1 ANLPRF
7 FVDPTTSSTLPENRD
22 LRPVLLATFALN
34 YAVSGEATWSWHA
47 LNLVLHWVAV
57 LLVFRI
63 VRDHLWLGADAL
75 PIAAGAA
82 LVVAVHPL
90 NTEPI
95 DYLSA
100 RSALLTAV
108 FYLGAFDAGVRARR
122 PLCVALFGL
131 AMLTKAIA
139 CTLPAALLGHALLAR
154 RRGGTRVSGAML
166 AAVVAVAAAGLAYRA
181 VLLPASVVQA
191 THGADVTRAVYFM
204 TEWSAYL
211 YYLRLFFW
219 PNALVVDRLDY
230 PLVHSV
236 LAPQAWGSLLALAA
250 LALLAWRAR
259 RRAPAFTFAAL
270 WYAVALAAESTIF
283 PLAEPVNEHRPYLAM
298 LGLGTAA
305 SLGLWQLAR
314 FAGRGDQARAARVF
328 AGLLALVT
336 AGLAGATF
344 ARNRTWADD
353 YTLWRDATEKA

>member
-1 ANLPRF
+1 MSRRVAVLLALVILAVYANGLGIGFRFDDGHALSENPAIRTLANLPRF

-34 YAVSGEATWSWHA
+34 YALSGEATWSWHA

-75 PIAAGAA
+75 PIAVGAA

-108 FYLGAFDAGVRARR
+108 FYLGAFDAGVRGRR
-122 PLCVALFGL
+122 ALCVALFRL

-154 RRGGTRVSGAML
+154 RRGGSRLSGGML
-166 AAVVAVAAAGLAYRA
+166 VALVAVAVGGLAYRA

-230 PLVHSV
+230 PLVRSLLV
-236 LAPQAWGSLLALAA
+236 PQAWGSLLALGA
-250 LALLAWRAR
+250 LAVLAWRAR
-259 RRAPAFTFAAL
+259 HRAPAFTFGVL

-305 SLGLWQLAR
+305 SLGL
-314 FAGRGDQARAARVF
+314 
-328 AGLLALVT
+328 
-336 AGLAGATF
+336 
-344 ARNRTWADD
+344 
-353 YTLWRDATEKA
+353 